1 MKQARNIPSLR
12 CRVVTTSDH
21 VRIAEITKRLQQV
34 EAEIHT
40 AVIAT
45 DRDRL
50 ERYMTEH
57 RRLSEEM
64 YGLAPRVFSNPNG
77 AKPLA

>member
-1 MKQARNIPSLR
+1 
-12 CRVVTTSDH
+12 V
-21 VRIAEITKRLQQV
+21 
-34 EAEIHT
+34 
-40 AVIAT
+40 VIAT

-64 YGLAPRVFSNPNG
+64 YGLASGVSNPNG
-77 AKPLA
+77 VEGLP